1 MVVARAKEN
10 GGNRLIVFD
19 VEGVLLPKRRYLLF
33 EAARKLGPWGFIKI
47 LTAGFLYEAGL
58 LSLEYTLRKVYRYFR
73 GMTVDDL
80 FEPYK
85 GIPLISGV
93 EQLFKKLSQAG
104 YMIALISSGL
114 PTLFVKDLAAKLN
127 ADYAFGFDLETRNG
141 RLTGEIGGEAIKPK
155 GKALI
160 LKRLLDREGLSSK
173 DCVVVADDRNNLPMF
188 QLCALRIGY
197 NPDFILTVKSD
208 YVVRED
214 LSEILPIIEGKA
226 LRIRGRGLSRNEV
239 IREAIHI
246 GTFSVPCVCAYTF
259 IESHLI
265 SLLILLV
272 TLLYIAS
279 EFGRIHGVDFPLFSS
294 ITRKAAIKPEIHEY
308 ASSPILFATGVMFSL
323 LLFPAPINYV
333 SVAVLTLGDGF
344 ATVFGRIVGRT
355 VLPFNKGKMVEGSI
369 FGFLFALLGALLF
382 VDPIKALTAAT
393 TGMIVEF
400 LPLPVND
407 NLTIP
412 IVSGLALMLPP

>member
-47 LTAGFLYEAGL
+47 LIAGFLYEAGL

-104 YMIALISSGL
+104 YMTALISSGL

-127 ADYAFGFDLETRNG
+127 ADYTFGFDLKTRDG
-141 RLTGEIGGEAIKPK
+141 RLTGEIGGEAIKPN

-160 LKRLLDREGLSSK
+160 LKRLLNREGLSPK

-188 QLCALRIGY
+188 QLCVLRIGY
-197 NPDFILTVKSD
+197 NPDFILTAKSD

-246 GTFSVPCVCAYTF
+246 GSFLVPCVCAYTF
-259 IESHLI
+259 MEPHVI
-265 SLLILLV
+265 SFLILFV

-279 EFGRIHGVDFPLFSS
+279 EFGRIWGVDLPFFST
-294 ITRKAAIKPEIHEY
+294 ITRRAAIKPERHEF

-323 LLFPAPINYV
+323 FLFPTPINYV

-344 ATVFGRIVGRT
+344 ATVFGRIIGRT
-355 VLPFNKGKMVEGSI
+355 VFPFSKGKMVEGSI

-382 VDPIKALTAAT
+382 VNPIKALTAAT

-412 IVSGLALMLPP
+412 IVSGLSLMLLP

>member
-1 MVVARAKEN
+1 LVVAEAEEN
-10 GGNRLIVFD
+10 EGNRLIVFD

-47 LTAGFLYEAGL
+47 LIAGFLYEAGL
-58 LSLEYTLRKVYRYFR
+58 LSLESTLRKIYRYFR
-73 GMTVDDL
+73 GLTVEDI

-104 YMIALISSGL
+104 YMTALISSGL
-114 PTLFVKDLAAKLN
+114 PTLLVQDLAAKLN
-127 ADYAFGFDLETRNG
+127 ADYAFGFDLKTKNG
-141 RLTGEIGGEAIKPK
+141 RLTGEIGGEAIKPD

-160 LKRLLDREGLSSK
+160 LKGLLDREGLSPK

-214 LSEILPIIEGKA
+214 LSEILPIIEEKA
-226 LRIRGRGLSRNEV
+226 SRNRGRGLSRNEV

-246 GTFSVPCVCAYTF
+246 GSFSVPCVCAYTF
-259 IESHLI
+259 IEPHVI
-265 SLLILLV
+265 SFLILFV

-279 EFGRIHGVDFPLFSS
+279 EFGRIHGVDFPIFSK
-294 ITRKAAIKPEIHEY
+294 ITRKATIKPEIHEY
-308 ASSPILFATGVMFSL
+308 ASSPILFAIGVVLSL
-323 LLFPAPINYV
+323 LLFPTPINYV
-333 SVAVLTLGDGF
+333 SVAVLTLGDGV
-344 ATVFGRIVGRT
+344 ATIFGRMIGRT
-355 VLPFNKGKMVEGSI
+355 VFPFNKGKMVEGSI
-369 FGFLFALLGALLF
+369 WGLLFAFLGALLF

-412 IVSGLALMLPP
+412 IVSGLALMLLP

>member
-1 MVVARAKEN
+1 MAIASVKEN
-10 GGNRLIVFD
+10 EGNQIIVFD

-33 EAARKLGPWGFIKI
+33 DAAKKLGPWGFIKI
-47 LTAGFLYEAGL
+47 LTAGLLYEAGL
-58 LSLEYTLRKVYRYFR
+58 LSLESTLRKVYRYFR
-73 GMTVDDL
+73 GLTVDDL

-85 GIPLISGV
+85 GIPLIFGV
-93 EQLFKKLSQAG
+93 EQLFKKLGQAG
-104 YMIALISSGL
+104 YITVLISSGL

-141 RLTGEIGGEAIKPK
+141 RLTGEIGGEAIKPD
-155 GKALI
+155 GKAFI
-160 LKRLLDREGLSSK
+160 LKRLLDREGLSPK

-197 NPDFILTVKSD
+197 NPDFILTAKSD

-226 LRIRGRGLSRNEV
+226 LRIRRQGLSRNEV

-246 GTFSVPCVCAYTF
+246 GSFSVPCVCKYTF
-259 IESHLI
+259 IEPHVI
-265 SLLILLV
+265 SFLILFV

-279 EFGRIHGVDFPLFSS
+279 EFGRIHGVDFPIFSK

-308 ASSPILFATGVMFSL
+308 ASSPIFFAIGVVLSL
-323 LLFPAPINYV
+323 LLFPTPINYV
-333 SVAVLTLGDGF
+333 SVAVLTLGDGV
-344 ATVFGRIVGRT
+344 ATIFGRMIGRT
-355 VLPFNKGKMVEGSI
+355 VFPFNKGKMVEGSI
-369 FGFLFALLGALLF
+369 WGLLFAFLGALLF
-382 VDPIKALTAAT
+382 VDPIKALTAAA

-412 IVSGLALMLPP
+412 IVSGLALMLLP